1 MASAKCELTDLMVFL
16 PPLKKVPVKFF
27 KEVDGLGKLVGT
39 DDSIAGAIIDLPFWI
54 AKRLAKRQIVGIQR
68 PKFLED
74 QIINALIAN
83 PIDVN
88 LRIICPQFYTFA
100 TKYVEQ
106 QIVGIQRPKF
116 LEDQIINAL
125 IANPIDVNLRIIC
138 PQFYTF
144 ATKYVEQAN
153 DARFAEK
160 LRQTLLTSKL
170 ARNVEIWDR
179 AKRFA
184 EDHNEF
190 LEKLDDD
197 EQSLFHEQRERFEE
211 CYMEFC

>member
-1 MASAKCELTDLMVFL
+1 MSFENFDQYFADE
-16 PPLKKVPVKFF
+16 PKVPVKFF

-39 DDSIAGAIIDLPFWI
+39 DDSIRIKAGAIIDLPFWI
-54 AKRLAKRQIVGIQR
+54 AKRLAKR
-68 PKFLED
+68 
-74 QIINALIAN
+74 
-83 PIDVN
+83 
-88 LRIICPQFYTFA
+88 
-100 TKYVEQ
+100 